1 MKKVAWWHPVPQNQL
16 QDIIKDESMQ
26 LRFKFDEVLRLAV
39 EQYLGRYFNPEL
51 DAKRIELQIIQGNDK
66 TNVLIDGLLIGSI
79 RQFVDYN
86 NDDFIQN
93 NITIAIVFT
102 PNIELIHHN
111 ENNIHTATS

>member
-1 MKKVAWWHPVPQNQL
+1 MKKVAWAHPIPQNQL

-26 LRFKFDEVLRLAV
+26 LRFKFDEVLRLSV
-39 EQYLGRYFNPEL
+39 EQYLGRDFNPEL
-51 DAKRIELQIIQGNDK
+51 DAKRIELQIIQGTDK

-86 NDDFIQN
+86 NDDFVQN

-102 PNIELIHHN
+102 PNIELIQN
-111 ENNIHTATS
+111 ENNIHKATY